1 MKKILVPTDFS
12 KNSENALDYAIEL
25 AQNEETTIILLHSF
39 YVMYTSPEIPMEFI
53 VEQSSAIQKDAD
65 TRLAELSKKTEKYD
79 KINCETI
86 SMEGFVVDSILTLV
100 KKRKIDL
107 VVMGTK
113 GASGIA
119 EMLIGSNTAKVI
131 VKAICPVIAVP
142 EKAKF
147 EGIDKVAYATNYLSS
162 DITMLKKL
170 VEFTKR
176 FKAKIEIIHIADGEC
191 QYAYEENLLEKFS
204 KKVKHK
210 ITYKAI
216 SYQLLFGEDVENK
229 LEQYIKKEAI
239 NLLALSARKG
249 NLFERIFRGSLTKKL
264 AYHTSIPLIVFHQ
277 KK

>member
-1 MKKILVPTDFS
+1 MKKILVPIDFS
-12 KNSENALDYAIEL
+12 NNSENALDYAIEL
-25 AQNEETTIILLHSF
+25 AQNEETLIILMHSY

-53 VEQSSAIQKDAD
+53 VEQSSALQKDAD
-65 TRLAELSKKTEKYD
+65 SRLEALSKKTEKYD
-79 KINCETI
+79 KIECEFI

-147 EGIDKVAYATNYLSS
+147 EGINKIAYATNYLSS

-216 SYQLLFGEDVENK
+216 SYQLLFGEEVEKK

-249 NLFERIFRGSLTKKL
+249 NLFERIFRGSLTRKL

>member
-1 MKKILVPTDFS
+1 
-12 KNSENALDYAIEL
+12 
-25 AQNEETTIILLHSF
+25 
-39 YVMYTSPEIPMEFI
+39 
-53 VEQSSAIQKDAD
+53 
-65 TRLAELSKKTEKYD
+65 
-79 KINCETI
+79 
-86 SMEGFVVDSILTLV
+86 
-100 KKRKIDL
+100 
-107 VVMGTK
+107 
-113 GASGIA
+113 
-119 EMLIGSNTAKVI
+119 
-131 VKAICPVIAVP
+131 
-142 EKAKF
+142 
-147 EGIDKVAYATNYLSS
+147 
-162 DITMLKKL
+162 MLKKL

>member
-79 KINCETI
+79 KIKCETI
-86 SMEGFVVDSILTLV
+86 SMEGFIVDSILTLV